1 MIGKRTHV
9 VLVGV
14 LVLVIAIFAGCGAEE
29 KKIDYTGQWKLTDGK
44 ASGIKLTAEQL
55 VSSLGEISMQIEA
68 KGKITKKRGIG
79 LDENGK
85 WSATEKGIIVSDL
98 DGSNSITFT
107 YHDGALSGE
116 VKGIEI
122 TLKK

>member
-1 MIGKRTHV
+1 MTGKKTYV
-9 VLVGV
+9 VMVV
-14 LVLVIAIFAGCGAEE
+14 VMALVIAVFAGCGAAE
-29 KKIDYTGQWKLTDGK
+29 KKTDYTGQWKLSDGK

-55 VSSLGEISMQIEA
+55 VSSLGEISMHIEA

-85 WSATEKGIIVSDL
+85 WSATETGIIVSDL
-98 DGSNSITFT
+98 DGSNSITFK

-116 VKGIEI
+116 IKGVEI

>member
-68 KGKITKKRGIG
+68 KGKITKKEESDWMKMESGVLRKRGLLFPIWMAAI
-79 LDENGK
+79 L
-85 WSATEKGIIVSDL
+85 
-98 DGSNSITFT
+98 
-107 YHDGALSGE
+107 
-116 VKGIEI
+116 
-122 TLKK
+122 

>member
-1 MIGKRTHV
+1 MMVKKAHF
-9 VLVGV
+9 VLVAVIV
-14 LVLVIAIFAGCGAEE
+14 LGIAVFVGCGAVE
-29 KKIDYTGQWKLTDGK
+29 KKTDYTGQWKLRDGK

-55 VSSLGEISMQIEA
+55 VSSLGEISMHIEA

-85 WSATEKGIIVSDL
+85 WSATETGIIVSDL
-98 DGSNSITFT
+98 DGTNSITFK

-116 VKGIEI
+116 IKGVEI